1 MANLEGAAITREQ
14 FLLREMQVACGL
26 REEGLSSEEIVA
38 KIKAENLIQ

>member
-26 REEGLSSEEIVA
+26 REEGLSNEEKRKEI
-38 KIKAENLIQ
+38 ING